1 MSGNGSNSSNKEG
14 LPQRQASMDIDQPTG
29 TENGHDTANMD
40 VDASS
45 SNHSRNGP
53 HPKGAGANAAG
64 VPPPTSTAVAS
75 SATSNSSTITL
86 TLDCYPY
93 TFTPLLLF
101 APETYFDKG
110 YSNYNS
116 VAQFFSSVMP
126 VDMLD
131 NVLYERRNLLYEE
144 LLAFIIQHE
153 SFVTC
158 CIDSHFTAMKVIHKN
173 AAIFYDPTSPRIKLV
188 TGDNF
193 RTLALYLL
201 IKCNYGDSEH
211 VRDNKDHYVNSGI
224 AVRKSIYNIWKNI
237 NRISSVATLTRMTM
251 TTVDIDTDRY
261 FFINNPAYPTAMT
274 TQRTGNTCYFQ
285 VYLYVVVVVVLFLWT
300 QWLSVI

>member
-1 MSGNGSNSSNKEG
+1 MMSGNGSNSSNGEDRP
-14 LPQRQASMDIDQPTG
+14 PQRQASMDIDQPT
-29 TENGHDTANMD
+29 ENGHDTAHMD

-45 SNHSRNGP
+45 SNHSSNGP
-53 HPKGAGANAAG
+53 HQKGGENAAT
-64 VPPPTSTAVAS
+64 PPPPASTAAAAS
-75 SATSNSSTITL
+75 SATSSTTV

-144 LLAFIIQHE
+144 LLHFIIQHE

-158 CIDSHFTAMKVIHKN
+158 CIDSHFTALQVIHKN
-173 AAIFYDPTSPRIKLV
+173 AAIYYDPASPRIKLV
-188 TGDNF
+188 TGDHF

-211 VRDNKDHYVNSGI
+211 VRDNKDYYVSSGI
-224 AVRKSIYNIWKNI
+224 TVRKSIYNIWKNI
-237 NRISSVATLTRMTM
+237 NRVSSVAALTRLTM
-251 TTVDIDTDRY
+251 TTLDIDTNCC

-285 VYLYVVVVVVLFLWT
+285 VYLYVLLLFLLLWT
-300 QWLSVI
+300 D